1 MITPRQRRH
10 ANTKQAILQTAL
22 ALVAEKGLEK
32 LSLREIARRVDY
44 SPAGLYEYFDSKE
57 DILRTLVDEGGQ
69 LLTTK
74 LKSLPANLS
83 PTEHLIQ
90 ICLAYVKFALDN
102 QAHFMLMNSFA
113 SIRRS
118 LNEPIVPDSPYTISL
133 QAVQTAVDAGDV
145 QVQPAYGVEEITY
158 SLWALI
164 HGMAMLQ
171 LTTLQGFQA
180 DFPTINRQA
189 LETFIVGLG
198 R

>member
-1 MITPRQRRH
+1 MTTPRQRRH
-10 ANTKQAILQTAL
+10 ANTKQAILQIAL
-22 ALVAEKGLEK
+22 ELVSEKGLDK

-69 LLTTK
+69 ILATK

-90 ICLAYVKFALDN
+90 VCLAYVAFALDN
-102 QAHFMLMNSFA
+102 QAHFMLMNSFT
-113 SIRRS
+113 SVRSS
-118 LNEPIVPDSPYTISL
+118 LNEPSVPDSPYNISL
-133 QAVQTAVDAGDV
+133 QAVQTAVSAGDIRTE
-145 QVQPAYGVEEITY
+145 PDYGVEEITY
-158 SLWALI
+158 SMWALI
-164 HGMAMLQ
+164 HGMAMLR

-180 DFPTINRQA
+180 DFDSINRKA
-189 LETFIVGLG
+189 LESFIEGVG